1 MLKLTTDPNEVQI
14 LRETLRLMIQAR
26 TLKDEGLPV
35 TAIARRLGLHRQTV
49 AKYLAQLEEAGAM
62 TDSLPAPRPHR
73 IDPYIPYLAARLNQ
87 YPELAAKRLFREIRD
102 QGYPG
107 SWRTVRRYVA
117 TLKAERPQR
126 VYQPYETGPGEQAQ
140 VDWGHEV
147 WAPDGT
153 KIYCFAFVLSYSRLR
168 YVEYPTALDTVT
180 FLNSLTRAFDYI
192 GGVPHKILFDN
203 AKVVVS
209 ERVGRV
215 VRFHPDLLAFA
226 LAYGFQPEAC
236 WVEDPETKGK
246 VESTVGYVHR
256 DFYYGTP
263 FADYAA
269 LHQQARAWCDRVNG
283 EVHAT
288 TQARPWERWEAERAP
303 RRPLPPQRPALF
315 RVQSVRVTKAST
327 FTFRQNQYSV
337 PKDYARRTVRLEIFE
352 HEFRALAGDQE
363 LGRWPRTTQKGQRF
377 LEPAHYADRFQGTK
391 RSALEHQFR
400 NVCDAAPQYL
410 DGLAAAR
417 GSSLREQ
424 MQQIVGLAETYSRTE
439 LQQAMTRAL
448 AFKNFGYGALHRILQ
463 TQQTAPDALPA
474 VPAAARDSLPGVP
487 VVAVAQ
493 RDPAYYAHRQG
504 GAIAWTSSSKG

>member
-14 LRETLRLMIQAR
+14 LRETLIMMIQAR
-26 TLKDEGLPV
+26 TLKDEGLPT

-49 AKYLAQLEEAGAM
+49 AKYLAQREAGHDAGLAS
-62 TDSLPAPRPHR
+62 TPRTHV
-73 IDPYIPYLAARLNQ
+73 IDPFLPYLTGRLTAF
-87 YPELAAKRLFREIRD
+87 PDLTAKRLYREIRD

-117 TLKAERPQR
+117 ILKAQRPQR

-153 KIYCFAFVLSYSRLR
+153 KIYCFAFILAHSRVR

-180 FLNSLTRAFDYI
+180 FLHSLTRAFEYI
-192 GGVPHKILFDN
+192 GGVPQTILFDN

-226 LAYGFQPEAC
+226 LAYGFRPQAC

-256 DFYYGTP
+256 DFYYGSA
-263 FADYAA
+263 FADHAA

-283 EVHAT
+283 EVHTT
-288 TQARPWERWEAERAP
+288 TQAIPWDRWEAERP
-303 RRPLPPQRPALF
+303 QLHPLPAERPALF
-315 RVQSVRVTKAST
+315 QVQAVRVTKAST

-337 PKDYARRTVRLEIFE
+337 PKDYARRSLRLEIFE
-352 HEFRALAGDQE
+352 HAFRALAGDQE
-363 LGRWPRTTQKGQRF
+363 VGRWPRTTQKGQRF
-377 LEPAHYADRFQGTK
+377 LDPAHYAGRFQGEK
-391 RSALEHQFR
+391 ASALEHQFR
-400 NVCDAAPQYL
+400 TLCDAAPAYL
-410 DGLAAAR
+410 EGLATAR
-417 GSSLREQ
+417 GASLREP
-424 MQQIVGLAETYSRTE
+424 MRQIVGLADTYSRTA
-439 LQQAMTRAL
+439 LHAAMTRAL
-448 AFKNFGYGALHRILQ
+448 AFKRFGYGSRHRILQ
-463 TQQTAPDALPA
+463 TQQTAPEALPA
-474 VPAAARDSLPGVP
+474 VPAAGGPPLPGLP
-487 VVAVAQ
+487 VVAVEQ
-493 RDPAYYAHRQG
+493 RDPAYYAQRQEG
-504 GAIAWTSSSKG
+504 RRHG